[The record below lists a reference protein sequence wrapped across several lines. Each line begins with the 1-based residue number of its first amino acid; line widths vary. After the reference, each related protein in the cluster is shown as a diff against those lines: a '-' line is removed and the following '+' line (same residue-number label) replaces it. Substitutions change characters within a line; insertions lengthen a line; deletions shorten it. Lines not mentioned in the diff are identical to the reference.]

1 MKEEKKLGKAFDR
14 KLFARV
20 FRNAREYR
28 LVFALS
34 GISAI
39 LISAF
44 SVLTPSLVGALIDN
58 AITNKNA
65 ELLFQLIMAM
75 LLVLIGEVSFQLIFT
90 YTANLLGESVIRDLR
105 IQLFK
110 KILRFKMTYFDRSAI
125 GILVTRAVSDMQ
137 KIGEIFSQGFFTI
150 IADLLKMFVVACVML
165 YLNFRLSL
173 VVFGVLPILLI
184 ATRWFQQAMKLAF
197 VEVRAQV
204 AQLNAFVQER
214 LNGIRIVQLF
224 NRFNQEQQKF
234 ININEKHQNA
244 WLRTVWY
251 NSIFFALAELIA
263 SITTG
268 LIVWYGGLQNVGGIR
283 AEEYG
288 DIFTF
293 ILLSSMLFRPLRHIA
308 DKFNVL
314 QMGMV
319 AASRVFAILDTES
332 KIDDAGSETAPRLQ
346 GAIEF
351 KDVRFSYVEG
361 EEVLKGI
368 SLKIKPGSKVA
379 IVGSTGAGK
388 STIINLLNRFYDI
401 DSGEISIDG
410 VNIKDFT
417 LDSLRSNI
425 AVVLQDVFLFADTI
439 ANNISLKKESIS
451 LEKIKEAAKQIGVD
465 EFIERL
471 PDTYAYN
478 VKERGSMLS
487 SGQRQLISFLR
498 AYVSDP
504 SILILDEATS
514 SIDSE
519 SEQLIQKASMKITE
533 GRTSIIIAHR
543 LATIQSA
550 DVIYVMSSGEIVEH
564 GTHKDLLAQKGYYY
578 ELHRAQFLKEQKEA
592 ALKV

>member
-20 FRNAREYR
+20 FRNARKYR

-58 AITNKNA
+58 AITNRNA

-90 YTANLLGESVIRDLR
+90 YTANLLGELVIRDLR

-401 DSGEISIDG
+401 DSGEISVDG

-550 DVIYVMSSGEIVEH
+550 DVIYVM
-564 GTHKDLLAQKGYYY
+564 L
-578 ELHRAQFLKEQKEA
+578 RADC
-592 ALKV
+592 